1 MYSIRADPRF
11 AESPDGEKKKKKKKR
26 EKERERERARA
37 LSNAFVDT
45 TSRHR
50 HRRYCS
56 WCNDAKTHPLSPL
69 TRGINAPFVN
79 RGFILSAF
87 RRVTGRAPSIRTD
100 EKLADRWNRD

>member
-11 AESPDGEKKKKKKKR
+11 AESSDGGGVGGGGGEKK
-26 EKERERERARA
+26 RARA

-56 WCNDAKTHPLSPL
+56 WCNDAKTHPPPPPL
-69 TRGINAPFVN
+69 PLPQSINVLFVN
-79 RGFILSAF
+79 REFILSAF
-87 RRVTGRAPSIRTD
+87 RHVTGRAPSIHTD
-100 EKLADRWNRD
+100 EKLADQRNRD